1 MTRAER
7 DKMRGSGRGVSEKV
21 QRRGQRGRATRWVAA
36 AALAG
41 VALAGC
47 AGLGQAGAAADVG
60 ATQISS
66 ETLASDVA
74 AVQEQRGIPAGTAN
88 SALTLSALQRLI
100 ISELV
105 EQAANA
111 VGVTVT
117 QGEIDQARAELEAQL
132 GGRDALVTAY
142 LDADVPA
149 SGIERQVALSLQVRK
164 LGAFLA
170 PDADPESQQQ
180 AVLQYVT
187 GFGVQEGIEVSPRFG
202 TWDAGALRIGPLPS
216 DLSTVV
222 EPADPLAELIPA
234 P

>member
-1 MTRAER
+1 
-7 DKMRGSGRGVSEKV
+7 VSEKV
-21 QRRGQRGRATRWVAA
+21 QRQGQRGRAARWLAA
-36 AALAG
+36 AALVG
-41 VALAGC
+41 VALSGC

-60 ATQISS
+60 TTQISS
-66 ETLASDVA
+66 QTLAADVA
-74 AVQEQRGIPAGTAN
+74 AVQEQRGVPAGTAN
-88 SALTLSALQRLI
+88 SALTLSVLQRLI

-105 EQAANA
+105 DQAATA
-111 VGVTVT
+111 QGVTVT

-132 GGRDALVTAY
+132 GGADALVAAY
-142 LDADVPA
+142 LDADVPIT
-149 SGIERQVALSLQVRK
+149 GIEQQIALSLQVRK

-170 PDADPESQQQ
+170 PDADPNSQQQ

-187 GFGVQEGIEVSPRFG
+187 GFGLQEGIEVSPRFG